1 MLESG
6 TRSKP
11 RKQARTEKAKSEANS
26 RTTDDDGTEKAK
38 SEANSR
44 TTDDDG
50 TEKAKSEANS
60 RTTDDDGGT
69 GYATRRDDGQIRRR
83 FKSDE
88 QQDGSRSALTK
99 LTHEARQSPH
109 EEG

>member
-11 RKQARTEKAKSEANS
+11 RKHAR
-26 RTTDDDGTEKAK
+26 
-38 SEANSR
+38 
-44 TTDDDG
+44 